1 MNLKLVDSLVAIINS
16 LTPEEKQAL
25 GSKVNLTNSNNEGES
40 QSWHEFIEETYGSI
54 EDETFMRQPQGE
66 FEKREL
72 F

>member
-1 MNLKLVDSLVAIINS
+1 MNLKLVDSLAAIINN

-25 GSKVNLTNSNNEGES
+25 GSKVNLTNNNREGES
-40 QSWHEFIEETYGSI
+40 QSWHEFIENTYGSI
-54 EDETFMRQPQGE
+54 EDDTFIRHPQGE